1 MTEEQSKL
9 LAVFE
14 ARIRQLMFRCDE
26 IKKENHDLLVRLENE
41 NESYNALLEENRI
54 LKNKYDNLKM
64 VRTIAMKQDDFKVA
78 KNRLSKLVREV
89 DKCIALLNE

>member
-1 MTEEQSKL
+1 MTTEQSKL

-14 ARIRQLMFRCDE
+14 GKIRQLMDFCDE
-26 IKKENHDLLVRLENE
+26 LKRENNDSKEQQKKLEESYKALLLENE
-41 NESYNALLEENRI
+41 I

-64 VRTIAMKQDDFKVA
+64 AKIISVKQDDFKAA
-78 KNRLSKLVREV
+78 KNRLSSLVREV